1 MPLPEFR
8 RGHSSQANPLHKLI
22 YSYRW
27 LSIYEGFQTIP
38 FIGCPDGVMMVPITP
53 QGEVIMIQ
61 EPTAYE
67 NGATT
72 LFLPAG
78 GIAPGEAKEAAAN
91 RELQEEIGFSAAG
104 FEFLAQVRPWVKY
117 LNASINLYLARDLTT
132 SRLLGDETYPIMQE
146 YIPLADFERLI
157 TAGRLS
163 DSSVI
168 AALLLARQKLANE
181 I

>member
-1 MPLPEFR
+1 M
-8 RGHSSQANPLHKLI
+8 SKLI

-27 LSIYEGFQTIP
+27 ISIYEGFQTIP

-91 RELQEEIGFSAAG
+91 RELQEEIGFSAAR
-104 FEFLAQVRPWVKY
+104 FDFLAQVRPWVKY
-117 LNASINLYLARDLTT
+117 LNASITIYLALDFTP
-132 SRLLGDETYPIMQE
+132 SRLPGDETYPIVPE
-146 YIPLADFERLI
+146 YVPLASFESLMATNRL
-157 TAGRLS
+157 T

-168 AALLLARQKLANE
+168 TALFLARQKLAQ
-181 I
+181 IP